1 MRANTGTTTVGAI
14 MLLLSM
20 HTNTAS
26 SAILAL
32 ASLFQ
37 VWAEP
42 IALAIY
48 AKVPLSAV
56 LADAAS

>member
-1 MRANTGTTTVGAI
+1 
-14 MLLLSM
+14 M